1 MGMSRMQRLGLLA
14 VAGGAAAL
22 FVCHCNVAQPE
33 ASAADAPARPM
44 EARVRAEGRMVAYPG
59 AEVTVGTDRGGTIAR
74 VLVEERAAVKRGQ
87 LLAELDNE
95 EDRAALAE
103 ARARL
108 VEAEASVRY
117 YDGEEARAR
126 QLVKDRVAARQELD
140 RTLQEKDA
148 ARARQDVA
156 AVSVRRLEAAL
167 EKTRIGS
174 PIDGVVI
181 RRFVQPGETVDRGA
195 PFVTV
200 ADLGRTRVEAE
211 VDEYDASRVQLGAE
225 VGVTAEGYD
234 GVAWRGVVEEIPD
247 AVVPRSLKPNDPGR
261 PSDTRVLKVKV
272 RLAEK
277 TPLKLGQRVEV
288 EIRVPRG

>member
-1 MGMSRMQRLGLLA
+1 
-14 VAGGAAAL
+14 
-22 FVCHCNVAQPE
+22 
-33 ASAADAPARPM
+33 M
-44 EARVRAEGRMVAYPG
+44 EARVRAEGRLVAYPG
-59 AEVTVGTDRGGTIAR
+59 AEVTVGTDRAGTVAR
-74 VLVEERAAVKRGQ
+74 VLVEEQMAVRRGQ

-117 YDGEEARAR
+117 FDGEEARAR

-148 ARARQDVA
+148 ARARRDVA
-156 AVSVRRLEAAL
+156 AAAVRRLEAAL
-167 EKTRIGS
+167 AKTRIAA

-181 RRFVQPGETVDRGA
+181 RRFVHPGETVDRGA
-195 PFVTV
+195 AFVTV
-200 ADLGRTRVEAE
+200 ADLERTRVEAE
-211 VDEYDASRVQLGAE
+211 VDEYDTGRVRLGAE
-225 VGVTAEGYD
+225 VVVTAEGYD
-234 GVAWRGVVEEIPD
+234 GLAWRGTIEEIPD
-247 AVVPRSLKPNDPGR
+247 AVVSRSLKPNDPGR
-261 PSDTRVLKVKV
+261 PTDTRVLKVKI
-272 RLAEK
+272 RLQEK